1 MKLKTSHFLDYPVRR
16 KESQKIKIKKI
27 SSKKKISNKN
37 ELLKTMDIEEFLKR
51 EKISINRAK
60 KGPNVSVLKNSD
72 EKLNQKKDKLRQII
86 NLNINDNEIL
96 LVKNKNDLYFDEI
109 KTFQKTCEN
118 ELENLFREK
127 MKKFTENRMN
137 GDEIF
142 SSNKITNFDSAE
154 QLSFD
159 SLPVDNKSDLDIEYD
174 IKFNR
179 VFSKYINKFSKYDNF
194 QKIYSMYM
202 GDIYDNL
209 VEKINN
215 ILYPINDNDNKKVTF
230 K

>member
-1 MKLKTSHFLDYPVRR
+1 
-16 KESQKIKIKKI
+16 
-27 SSKKKISNKN
+27 
-37 ELLKTMDIEEFLKR
+37 
-51 EKISINRAK
+51 
-60 KGPNVSVLKNSD
+60 
-72 EKLNQKKDKLRQII
+72 
-86 NLNINDNEIL
+86 
-96 LVKNKNDLYFDEI
+96 
-109 KTFQKTCEN
+109 
-118 ELENLFREK
+118 

-174 IKFNR
+174 IKFNH

-202 GDIYDNL
+202 CDIYDNL

-215 ILYPINDNDNKKVTF
+215 ILYQINDNDNKKVTF
-230 K
+230 KWRILKY